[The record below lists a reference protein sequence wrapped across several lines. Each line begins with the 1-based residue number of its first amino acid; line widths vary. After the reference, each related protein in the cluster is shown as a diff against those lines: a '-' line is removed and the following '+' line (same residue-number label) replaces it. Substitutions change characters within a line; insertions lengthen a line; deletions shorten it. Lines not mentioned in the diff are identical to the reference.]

1 MLYMKEELM
10 ANELFP
16 VKSVVRLWLDSQK
29 KYSNHMRKHK
39 SGVAKAK
46 APRNLKQ
53 MTLNNIPNVD
63 LNSVYLGDLLV
74 MPLDPLT

>member
-1 MLYMKEELM
+1 MKEELM
-10 ANELFP
+10 TNELFP
-16 VKSVVRLWLDSQK
+16 VKSVVRLWLDSQNTVIIWE
-29 KYSNHMRKHK
+29 SIR
-39 SGVAKAK
+39 VAKAK

-63 LNSVYLGDLLV
+63 LNSVNLGDLLV

>member
-1 MLYMKEELM
+1 MKEELM
-10 ANELFP
+10 TNELFP
-16 VKSVVRLWLDSQK
+16 VKSVLRLWLDSQ
-29 KYSNHMRKHK
+29 NTVIIR
-39 SGVAKAK
+39 VAKAK

-63 LNSVYLGDLLV
+63 MNSVYLGDLLV